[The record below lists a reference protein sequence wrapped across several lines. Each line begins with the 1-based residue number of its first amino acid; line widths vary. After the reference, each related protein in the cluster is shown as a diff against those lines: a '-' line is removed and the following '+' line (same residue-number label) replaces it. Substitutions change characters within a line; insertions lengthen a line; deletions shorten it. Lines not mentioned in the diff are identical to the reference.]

1 MKYTKGTPTLLGK
14 IEEVDTSCTSMPYLV
29 NRIIAVGYWFT
40 ESEIDAIVINPKRN
54 IDHLIELWDGG
65 KEYESASFMAD
76 FVNGNGSTTKMMQ
89 TLMKPYTEP
98 RKYPVLTPDEL
109 KAVKWL
115 VDGGYIAV
123 QNYKNEN
130 VEASYGTGVW
140 FGTEWIPIAK
150 CLRNISGC
158 CARNRSSVPSKC
170 AST

>member
-98 RKYPVLTPDEL
+98 RICHIVHGPIRLYLL
-109 KAVKWL
+109 IALIRKW
-115 VDGGYIAV
+115 
-123 QNYKNEN
+123 
-130 VEASYGTGVW
+130 YGLIVRYVW
-140 FGTEWIPIAK
+140 CSRYHHAYTRI
-150 CLRNISGC
+150 
-158 CARNRSSVPSKC
+158 
-170 AST
+170 